1 MRESVIY
8 QSILE
13 EGREEGAEQKTR
25 QLVVNF
31 LKEGASIDLV
41 AKATGLTI
49 EQIQQIQASQPSE

>member
-13 EGREEGAEQKTR
+13 EGAEQKTR
-25 QLVVNF
+25 QIVVNL
-31 LKEGASIDLV
+31 LKEGVSIDLV
-41 AKATGLTI
+41 AKATGLTV